1 MTPAQKKSRRE
12 IAMKHAAVRLGAAL
26 LATTMLVSTASAETI
41 RWARASDALTL
52 DPHSQNQGVTHN
64 FAHHI
69 YETLVDRD
77 VEGNLQPR
85 LATSWELKADDPT
98 VWVFRLREGV
108 TFHDGAPFTADDV
121 VFSLDRARSETSN
134 MRQLHV
140 DVESVTAVDDLTVE
154 VKMVGPSL
162 LYPNNLTN
170 TFIMDREWSEA
181 NDVVEVQDYAAGE
194 DNFAVRNTNGTGPY
208 VLQSREVDVRSVLTR
223 NENHWAETLPE
234 VTEIV
239 YLPIA
244 DAATRVAALLSGE
257 VDIVQD
263 VPVQDVERLQATDG
277 IKVETGPENRV
288 IYFGYRF
295 GEEPL
300 RSSNITDRNP
310 FNDPRVREAM
320 ELAIDRDAIQQVVMR
335 GQSIPTGVANPPFV
349 NGWTEELNAYPTPD
363 IERAQALLAEAGY
376 PDGFTVTLDT
386 PNNRY
391 VNDEAISQA
400 VAGMLGRIGIQV
412 TLASRPIAQHSPLVI
427 NSETDFYLLGWG
439 VPTFDSAY
447 VFNDLVHTKEGD
459 YGAYNAGLY
468 SNPEL
473 DAKIKSLG
481 TEVDTEARNATIA
494 EIWEVVKADRVLLPI
509 HNQVLAYAMRDN
521 VNLAVHPENQPL
533 MSTVTFAD

>member
-12 IAMKHAAVRLGAAL
+12 IAMKQAAVRLGAAL
-26 LATTMLVSTASAETI
+26 LATTMLVSTVSAETI

-154 VKMVGPSL
+154 VKMVGPSP

-349 NGWTEELNAYPTPD
+349 NGWTEELNAYPAPD

-468 SNPEL
+468 SKPEL

>member
-1 MTPAQKKSRRE
+1 MNKASLRIVAT
-12 IAMKHAAVRLGAAL
+12 L
-26 LATTMLVSTASAETI
+26 LATTMLASGAAAETI

-77 VEGNLQPR
+77 AEGNLQPR
-85 LATSWELKADDPT
+85 LATSWEMKEGDPNT
-98 VWVFRLREGV
+98 WVFRLREGV

-140 DVESVTAVDDLTVE
+140 DVASVTAVDDYTVE
-154 VKMVGPSL
+154 VTMNGPSP

-194 DNFAVRNTNGTGPY
+194 DNYAVRNTNGTGPY
-208 VLQSREVDVRSVLTR
+208 ILQSREVDVRSVLTL
-223 NENHWAETLPE
+223 NENHWAETPPA
-234 VTEIV
+234 VTEII

-244 DAATRVAALLSGE
+244 DNATRVAALLSGE

-263 VPVQDVERLQATDG
+263 VPVQDVERLQGTEG
-277 IKVETGPENRV
+277 IRVTTGPENRV

-295 GEEPL
+295 GEEPP
-300 RSSNITDRNP
+300 RSSNVTDSNP
-310 FNDPRVREAM
+310 FNNPLVREAM

-349 NGWTEELNAYPTPD
+349 NGWTEELNAYPAPD

-376 PDGFTVTLDT
+376 PDGFSVTLDT

-400 VAGMLGRIGIQV
+400 VAGMLGRIGINV
-412 TLASRPIAQHSPLVI
+412 TLASRPVAQHSPLVT
-427 NSETDFYLLGWG
+427 NNETDFYLLGWG

-447 VFNDLVHTKEGD
+447 VFNDLVHTKEGS
-459 YGAYNAGLY
+459 YGAYNGGLY

-473 DAKIKSLG
+473 DEKIRSLG
-481 TEVDTEARNATIA
+481 TEVDTEVRNATIA
-494 EIWEVVKADRVLLPI
+494 EIWEAVKNERVLLPI
-509 HNQVLAYAMRDN
+509 HNQVLAYAMRDGID
-521 VNLAVHPENQPL
+521 LAVHPENQPL
-533 MSTVTFAD
+533 MTGVTFVE